1 MEARQDH
8 IDEVDHVQP
17 ISVSTSTDTG
27 YCHSSRSEYRR
38 DCREI
43 YEKCDN
49 FEGRSGTY
57 MIQPS
62 GSPEPFQVYCNNSI
76 DGGSWTVI
84 QRRLDGSVDFYRTWN
99 EYKQGF
105 GFPERDF
112 WLGNDK
118 LSLLTN
124 QKDYELRIDMNNH
137 EGVSY
142 VVKYSLFRV
151 SDEWSKYKL
160 ILGDYLPESTA
171 ERDSLS
177 YHSNMAFSTYDR
189 DNDLNG
195 GNCPIL
201 HGSAWW
207 YNSCD
212 YSDLNADYF
221 AAAGADQSI
230 EWTGLPGGGYNL
242 KFVEMK
248 VRAL

>member
-1 MEARQDH
+1 MN
-8 IDEVDHVQP
+8 
-17 ISVSTSTDTG
+17 
-27 YCHSSRSEYRR
+27 SSLMFN
-38 DCREI
+38 I
-43 YEKCDN
+43 NDN
-49 FEGRSGTY
+49 TTHTHLIF
-57 MIQPS
+57 P
-62 GSPEPFQVYCNNSI
+62 PF
-76 DGGSWTVI
+76 
-84 QRRLDGSVDFYRTWN
+84 L
-99 EYKQGF
+99 E
-105 GFPERDF
+105 
-112 WLGNDK
+112 
-118 LSLLTN
+118 
-124 QKDYELRIDMNNH
+124 
-137 EGVSY
+137 
-142 VVKYSLFRV
+142 
-151 SDEWSKYKL
+151 
-160 ILGDYLPESTA
+160 